1 MVVFNFQTQKLA
13 KLGQKTSKTAKIETS
28 KPATAETQKAESVYI
43 LGNDRW
49 KQYHR
54 NVRMRTLNVLILA
67 FWNSL
72 GKLHECIL
80 VWDWY
85 HPRDNR

>member
-43 LGNDRW
+43 LGNDR
-49 KQYHR
+49 
-54 NVRMRTLNVLILA
+54 
-67 FWNSL
+67 
-72 GKLHECIL
+72 
-80 VWDWY
+80 
-85 HPRDNR
+85 